1 MIKKGFSFNFN
12 ISQKW
17 ESNIKILEYFCT
29 LFKGGIVSKHH
40 QENTYEF
47 RIGGLNNC
55 KEVFPYFDNY
65 TLSTKK
71 SLSYILWKDV
81 YNDLINKYHL
91 DNSKRREIIEKA
103 KLINKS
109 NNF

>member
-1 MIKKGFSFNFN
+1 
-12 ISQKW
+12 
-17 ESNIKILEYFCT
+17 LY
-29 LFKGGIVSKHH
+29 
-40 QENTYEF
+40 
-47 RIGGLNNC
+47 
-55 KEVFPYFDNY
+55 
-65 TLSTKK
+65 TKK